1 MGNPLLVF
9 WYRLFGPGAA
19 PSAEDRDQAGT
30 STEQATA
37 TVFLVLRRMRPPLI
51 VLVLIFAV
59 SVLGLMLIPG
69 RDAAGNPAPLGLLH
83 AFYVMA
89 YTATTIGFGE
99 LPHPFTDAQRVWV
112 TLCIFLS
119 VIGWAYA
126 IGSLLA
132 LLQDRSFR
140 RAVALQRFARSV
152 RRLREPFW
160 LMAGQGQTGRLLG
173 DSLDVLRQRFVVVDT
188 SETRIAELDTR
199 SYHSDVPGLVGDPRN
214 PGHLLAAGLEHPRC
228 AGVLALAEDDRTNL
242 AVTVTAAL
250 LRPGLPVVAR
260 TLSRRV
266 AERMAAFAGPTV
278 INPFDVFGE
287 QLRLALQAPA
297 GYQLIRWLTA
307 LPGEPMPVRG
317 HQVRPGRWV
326 LYGYGRFGQELT
338 ADLRGAGLEVTVVD
352 QGTTTSTDPSV
363 IRTDEPEDQVMER
376 AEVRD
381 AVGLIAAT
389 DDDVTNLALVAAARR
404 ANPHLFLV
412 ARQNTRASEPLF
424 AALDADLVVVPA
436 EVVAHEV
443 LAHLGSPVLLH
454 FLKEVPRRDEAWAE
468 DVVGRLEAR
477 CGRVPL
483 MTWEVALTAER
494 AGALQ
499 PWLGTGEA
507 RLGDLLRSSDDR
519 ERPIAAVPLVV
530 VRGEERLVTPPDDL
544 VLAPGDALLLAGLPG
559 ARQDLENVLVDE
571 ATREYVVHGR
581 EVPSG
586 WLWRTLAKERAGARE
601 G

>member
-9 WYRLFGPGAA
+9 WSRLFGPAAA
-19 PSAEDRDQAGT
+19 PRADERAPAGT

-69 RDAAGNPAPLGLLH
+69 RDAAGHPAPLGLLH

-99 LPHPFTDAQRVWV
+99 LPQPFTDAQRLWV
-112 TLCIFLS
+112 TFCIFLS

-126 IGSLLA
+126 IGTLLA
-132 LLQDRSFR
+132 LLQDRAFR

-260 TLSRRV
+260 TL
-266 AERMAAFAGPTV
+266 
-278 INPFDVFGE
+278 
-287 QLRLALQAPA
+287 
-297 GYQLIRWLTA
+297 
-307 LPGEPMPVRG
+307 
-317 HQVRPGRWV
+317 
-326 LYGYGRFGQELT
+326 
-338 ADLRGAGLEVTVVD
+338 
-352 QGTTTSTDPSV
+352 
-363 IRTDEPEDQVMER
+363 
-376 AEVRD
+376 
-381 AVGLIAAT
+381 
-389 DDDVTNLALVAAARR
+389 
-404 ANPHLFLV
+404 
-412 ARQNTRASEPLF
+412 
-424 AALDADLVVVPA
+424 
-436 EVVAHEV
+436 
-443 LAHLGSPVLLH
+443 
-454 FLKEVPRRDEAWAE
+454 
-468 DVVGRLEAR
+468 
-477 CGRVPL
+477 
-483 MTWEVALTAER
+483 
-494 AGALQ
+494 
-499 PWLGTGEA
+499 
-507 RLGDLLRSSDDR
+507 
-519 ERPIAAVPLVV
+519 
-530 VRGEERLVTPPDDL
+530 
-544 VLAPGDALLLAGLPG
+544 
-559 ARQDLENVLVDE
+559 
-571 ATREYVVHGR
+571 
-581 EVPSG
+581 
-586 WLWRTLAKERAGARE
+586 
-601 G
+601 